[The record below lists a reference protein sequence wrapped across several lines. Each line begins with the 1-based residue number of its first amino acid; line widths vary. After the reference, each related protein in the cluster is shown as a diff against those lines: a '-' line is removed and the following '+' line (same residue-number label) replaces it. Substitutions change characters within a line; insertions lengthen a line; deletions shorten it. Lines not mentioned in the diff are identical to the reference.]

1 MMIHMNRTASTLL
14 VSLFVLLGGCSR
26 GESERLVI
34 TGSSTVAPL
43 INEIAKRYEQQH
55 PGLRIDVQTGGSSRG
70 INDAR
75 QGLAQIGMSSRALKP
90 EEAAVLD
97 AHVIATDGL
106 GFLVHASNP
115 VRELS
120 AAQITAIYRGE
131 LQNWRDVGGADQPI
145 TVISRADGRAELEQF
160 QAIFGLPATEIV
172 ADLLSGETLHSL
184 HSVAGDPQA
193 LVYLS
198 VGAAEFEIQQGRPVR
213 LLSYAG
219 VPASRATVA
228 SGDYPLQRPLILVT
242 APSPSPRTRDFI
254 AYARSPAVHDL
265 VARQAYVPVAP

>member
-1 MMIHMNRTASTLL
+1 MNRPARLGLLLAGALLAGCGGDASQ
-14 VSLFVLLGGCSR
+14 
-26 GESERLVI
+26 RLVI

-75 QGLAQIGMSSRALKP
+75 QGLAQIGMSSRALSP

-120 AAQITAIYRGE
+120 AAQIAAIYRGE
-131 LQNWRDVGGADQPI
+131 LQNWRDLGGVDQPI
-145 TVISRADGRAELEQF
+145 TVINRADGRAELEQF
-160 QAIFGLPATEIV
+160 QAIFKVPAEAIV
-172 ADLLSGETLHSL
+172 ADLISGENQHGIHT
-184 HSVAGDPQA
+184 VAGDPSA
-193 LVYLS
+193 LIYLS
-198 VGAAEFEIQQGRPVR
+198 VGASAHEIARGRPLR
-213 LLSYAG
+213 LLDYEG
-219 VPASRATVA
+219 VPATPETVA
-228 SGDYPLQRPLILVT
+228 SGRYPLQRPLILVT
-242 APSPSPRTRDFI
+242 PPRPAPEVQAFI
-254 AYARSPAVHDL
+254 DYARSPAVHDL
-265 VARQAYVPVAP
+265 VRALAYVPLP